1 MFRYAVLAL
10 SAMAIIPGNA
20 LAGRGGGILRDAEV
34 ESIIRSYADPLFR
47 AGGIP
52 PASVRIRVIND
63 PSLNAFVTSGSRM
76 YIHSGLLERTENP
89 EQLIGVIAH
98 ETGHIAGGHIVNRID
113 ALEKAG
119 ISSLAALAAGIAIG
133 AASGRPDAGLA
144 VTSLGTSVATRNYF
158 SFSRTQEA
166 SADAFALKVLDK
178 TGQTAEGLLEFFH
191 ILEGQEYLAS
201 ASQDPYV
208 RTHPLNAER
217 ISAVAAHV
225 EQSSATTHAPTA
237 QMAAHKRMVAK
248 MFAFLQTQGRTLQK
262 YPETDQSV
270 AGRYARAIAYFR
282 RGNTAKSLPLI
293 DGLLKEYPSDPYF
306 HELRGQ
312 MLVENGRVAEG
323 LPNYRKAV
331 SLLPNEPLIATSY
344 GHALI
349 ESGSPEA
356 MKEAAQV
363 LRTALARDPENSF
376 GWRLL
381 GTAWGRTGN
390 EGQASYALAE
400 YALQTGDPSQASFH
414 AGKAEKL
421 LGQSHPLWLRLQD
434 IKMEAQNQLD
444 KK

>member
-1 MFRYAVLAL
+1 M
-10 SAMAIIPGNA
+10 
-20 LAGRGGGILRDAEV
+20 LRDAEV

-63 PSLNAFVTSGSRM
+63 PSLNAFATSGSRM

-201 ASQDPYV
+201 ANQDPYV

-225 EQSSATTHAPTA
+225 EQSSAAGHAPTA

-312 MLVENGRVAEG
+312 MLVENGRVVEG

-356 MKEAAQV
+356 LKEAAQV

-400 YALQTGDPSQASFH
+400 YALQTGEPSQASFH

-421 LGQSHPLWLRLQD
+421 LGQNHPLWLRLQD

>member
-10 SAMAIIPGNA
+10 PAVAVIPGDA
-20 LAGRGGGILRDAEV
+20 LAGRGGGILRDTEV
-34 ESIIRSYADPLFR
+34 EGIIRSYADPLFR

-52 PASVRIRVIND
+52 PASIRIRIVDD
-63 PSLNAFVTSGSRM
+63 PSLNAFVTTGSRM
-76 YIHSGLLERTENP
+76 YIHSGLLERVETP
-89 EQLIGVIAH
+89 EQLTGVIAH
-98 ETGHIAGGHIVNRID
+98 ETGHIAGGHAVRGVD

-119 ISSLAALAAGIAIG
+119 ISSLVALAAGIAIG

-144 VTSLGTSVATRNYF
+144 ITSLGSSVAARTFF

-166 SADAFALKVLDK
+166 SADAFAMKVLDK
-178 TGQTAEGLLEFFH
+178 TGQSAEGLLEFFH

-201 ASQDPYV
+201 ANQDPYV
-208 RTHPLNAER
+208 RTHPLNSER

-225 EQSSATTHAPTA
+225 EHSPAAGPVPTA
-237 QMAAHKRMVAK
+237 KLAAHRRMVAK

-270 AGRYARAIAYFR
+270 AARYARSIAYFR
-282 RGNTAKSLPLI
+282 RGNTARSLPLI

-323 LPNYRKAV
+323 LPSYRKAV
-331 SLLPNEPLIATSY
+331 SLLPDEPLIATSY

-349 ESGSPEA
+349 EGGSPGDL
-356 MKEAAQV
+356 KEAATV
-363 LRTALARDPENSF
+363 LRTALAKDPDNSF
-376 GWRLL
+376 GWKLL

-400 YALQTGDPSQASFH
+400 YALQTGDPSQARFH
-414 AGKAEKL
+414 ADKAERL
-421 LGQSHPLWLRLQD
+421 LGKSSSFWLRLQD
-434 IKMEAQNQLD
+434 IKLEAQNRLD
-444 KK
+444 KR